1 MATQSNAHYHTVIPR
16 WIHNLFFWRQCLFE
30 VLLLPAS
37 RKELVPVYESKFL
50 TCQSGP
56 HRRSPLGCQSCVL
69 RGSTRTPCQLN
80 CPMVYLGKKE
90 HFSVG
95 SRILTFKSRPYYSS
109 TGCQAFISRGAPIEI
124 THNKLETKKKKK
136 VTCFRGVNTAYMF
149 HLIHCVEVCCGILLV
164 VVFSINIL
172 ILIFR
177 ISLVPQYH
185 FAVELTMAITVSDT
199 VELIMAITMRETQL
213 SWLWP

>member
-30 VLLLPAS
+30 VLLLPA

-136 VTCFRGVNTAYMF
+136 WPASEVWILHICSIWYIV
-149 HLIHCVEVCCGILLV
+149 LKSVVEFCWWLYLV
-164 VVFSINIL
+164 STYWYS
-172 ILIFR
+172 
-177 ISLVPQYH
+177 SLGLVLYLSTP
-185 FAVELTMAITVSDT
+185 L
-199 VELIMAITMRETQL
+199 QL
-213 SWLWP
+213 SWPWP